1 MNTFDA
7 IDRCVDNM
15 LVAGAHREQAR
26 IERKQAAYD
35 AAYRALRDELIDA
48 LTTDPTRQVRTP
60 GFNGG
65 TRTAAWVV
73 NDEFATQLG
82 ESVLCEALLI
92 IAAAS
97 VGDDPALR
105 IRAQAWIAARADG
118 HAEFHASDMGDE

>member
-7 IDRCVDNM
+7 IDRVIDNM

-48 LTTDPTRQVRTP
+48 LTTEPTRIVRTP
-60 GFNGG
+60 GAHVQ
-65 TRTAAWVV
+65 TMPALDVIA
-73 NDEFATQLG
+73 DDFAG
-82 ESVLCEALLI
+82 RDGDSVLHELLL
-92 IAAAS
+92 IAAAAS
-97 VGDDPALR
+97 TGPDPALR
-105 IRAQAWIAARADG
+105 IRAQAWIAARADR